1 MRPSLNM
8 QMRHRSL
15 QVFNATQMIHLQSE
29 QGERRVNRQS
39 QGDAAGAF
47 TGVLLNWRGLTHSL
61 TLLNHLQHL
70 SFKLCQEIKFF
81 TLSGK
86 ESENKSVFAVSLCK
100 TSVICQSTPLSY
112 PRNRPLLR
120 CSLSSSQRKTDQ
132 QRQGSF
138 SSQHQIFTADIK
150 E

>member
-1 MRPSLNM
+1 MWDLRCKNSAAGRQRESAVRPSLNM
-8 QMRHRSL
+8 QMRHGSL

-47 TGVLLNWRGLTHSL
+47 TEVLLNWRGLTHSAL

-100 TSVICQSTPLSY
+100 TSVICPSTPLSY
-112 PRNRPLLR
+112 PRKQAALTVQPFI
-120 CSLSSSQRKTDQ
+120 
-132 QRQGSF
+132 F
-138 SSQHQIFTADIK
+138 SEED
-150 E
+150 